1 MATIAA
7 TGSART
13 TGRTHEIPREKRKI
27 GIGWIIGSIVIVAY
41 AIIPILWILSLS
53 LKPESD
59 ITDGAVIPKHFSW
72 VNYST
77 IFNTGVF
84 VRPLIN
90 SIGITLISTAIAV
103 VLATLA
109 AYAIARLNFPGK
121 KVVLSAA
128 LAIAMFPPISIVGP
142 LFNMWR
148 SLGLYD
154 TWPGLIIP
162 YMTFALP
169 MAIWVLSA
177 FFRQIPWELEQAASV
192 DGASPFQAFRKVI
205 VPLAAPGVF
214 TAAILVFFFCWND
227 FVFSITLT
235 STDRSRTVPAA
246 LNFFTGSSQFS
257 QPTGAIAAAA
267 IVVTV
272 PIIIMV
278 LIFQRRIVAGLTSG
292 AVKG

>member
-1 MATIAA
+1 MATITAGGTRPA
-7 TGSART
+7 TRRA
-13 TGRTHEIPREKRKI
+13 EIPRDRKKLEVK
-27 GIGWIIGSIVIVAY
+27 WLVSSVFIVLY

-53 LKPESD
+53 LKPQGD
-59 ITDGAVIPKHFSW
+59 ITDGSIWPKHFSW

-90 SIGITLISTAIAV
+90 SIGITLISTVIAV
-103 VLATLA
+103 FLATLA

-121 KVVLSAA
+121 KLVLSAA
-128 LAIAMFPPISIVGP
+128 LGIAMFPPISIVGP

-169 MAIWVLSA
+169 MAIWTLSA
-177 FFRQIPWELEQAASV
+177 FFRQIPWELEQAAAV
-192 DGASPFQAFRKVI
+192 DGATPFQAFRKVI
-205 VPLAAPGVF
+205 APLAAPGVF
-214 TAAILVFFFCWND
+214 TSAILVFFFAWND
-227 FVFSITLT
+227 FVFAITLT
-235 STDRSRTVPAA
+235 STDNSRPVTAA

>member
-148 SLGLYD
+148 SIGLYD